1 MSINKQGL
9 KKYVLD
15 TYKEKHRSCGK
26 CQQRWK
32 TMKDT
37 IKPLQQAPQFLEKRA
52 QQSREV
58 KDLLTMLWG
67 DK

>member
-1 MSINKQGL
+1 
-9 KKYVLD
+9 
-15 TYKEKHRSCGK
+15 
-26 CQQRWK
+26 
-32 TMKDT
+32 MKDT

>member
-9 KKYVLD
+9 KQYVFNA
-15 TYKEKHRSCGK
+15 YKNKHQSCGK

-32 TMKDT
+32 TMKEN
-37 IKPLQQAPQFLEKRA
+37 IKPLQQAPQFLENKA
-52 QQSREV
+52 QQSGEV
-58 KDLLTMLWG
+58 RDLLTMLWG

>member
-1 MSINKQGL
+1 MNISKQGL
-9 KKYVLD
+9 KQYVLD
-15 TYKEKHRSCGK
+15 TYKNKHQSCGK

-32 TMKDT
+32 T
-37 IKPLQQAPQFLEKRA
+37 QFLENRA
-52 QQSREV
+52 QQSGEV